1 MIKKL
6 ISIFFL
12 FLYLAFM
19 VLPDLPLVHYYF
31 FSSTGYMQAASQ
43 QKVLSNGDHAKTGDM
58 AYLSALLKS
67 ATDNNGNKKTQNPPP
82 STNNEVN
89 NLVYLVSGEVHLSLL
104 TPGIPLHFQIFSE
117 PLVERYLK
125 VLIPPPDMSV

>member
-6 ISIFFL
+6 ISILFL

-19 VLPDLPLVHYYF
+19 VLPDLPLAHYYF
-31 FSSTGYMQAASQ
+31 FSSNGHRQAASQ
-43 QKVLSNGDHAKTGDM
+43 QKVFSNGDHAKTGDM

-67 ATDNNGNKKTQNPPP
+67 ATDKNGNKKTQNPPP

-104 TPGIPLHFQIFSE
+104 TPGIPLHFQTFSE